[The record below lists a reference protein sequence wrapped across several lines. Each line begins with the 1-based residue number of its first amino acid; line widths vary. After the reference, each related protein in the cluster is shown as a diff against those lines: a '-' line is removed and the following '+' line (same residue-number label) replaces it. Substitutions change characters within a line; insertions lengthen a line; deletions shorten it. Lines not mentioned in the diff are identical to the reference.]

1 MKTRSNPESS
11 ASVTFE
17 TQTVESEVA
26 VLYGRFAPEERTVF
40 DLPGVQGATRK
51 AVREVMADAPLPYRS
66 RDRRVI
72 ARAAEILEGRPWEG
86 KREQHM
92 SFTSA
97 RRFRLTSGESRCV
110 LCVGFPSKPP
120 RRSTPNRVDRHAF
133 DDFLKLDDPDGC
145 AAFARKWG
153 LLSGPSQ
160 PILVFRLVDHRER
173 FVGHRTWIGG
183 KEEGAEE
190 PDLRAVGVVS
200 AKGLFEAGLLPGDS
214 RAIKEGLRYGFLAE
228 PVDAWLWH
236 AARLRTWTK
245 LMRIS
250 NTSRQV
256 RILNRPLD
264 LLRIPSPGMLSAGDL
279 LEGWF
284 VPELSE
290 ALVREA
296 KDDEVEAVRLRRVW
310 EYGVHQEGGI
320 LAFAHPR
327 FHTLRELAS
336 KKPDA
341 GFETELVILIRELLR
356 EQLAGKVHFQPF
368 ARDGMATVSPDSLL
382 SWMYLEFSNRFADVL
397 GGTYKS
403 APCKNPKCERVAIW
417 TGKGRPNLYC
427 SDSCKTLASRK
438 RKAAQMEAFLPGTLP
453 DSSSQKA
460 KTPHEG
466 AF

>member
-1 MKTRSNPESS
+1 MKKRSNPESP

-17 TQTVESEVA
+17 TQPIESEVA

-66 RDRRVI
+66 RDRRVV
-72 ARAAEILEGRPWEG
+72 ARAAEILERRPWEG
-86 KREQHM
+86 NREQHL
-92 SFTSA
+92 SFNSA

-110 LCVGFPSKPP
+110 LCVGFASKSP
-120 RRSTPNRVDRHAF
+120 RWSPPNRVDRDAF
-133 DDFLKLDDPDGC
+133 ADFLKLDDPDAC
-145 AAFARKWG
+145 AAFARRWG
-153 LLSGPSQ
+153 LLSGLSQ
-160 PILVFRLVDHRER
+160 PISSYRLVEHREP
-173 FVGHRTWIGG
+173 FLGQDTWIGG
-183 KEEGAEE
+183 RQEGPEE
-190 PDLRAVGVVS
+190 PDLSAVGLVS
-200 AKGLFEAGLLPGDS
+200 AKRLFEANLLPGDS
-214 RAIKEGLRYGFLAE
+214 KALKEGLRYGFLAE
-228 PVDAWLWH
+228 PLDAWLWH

-256 RILNRPLD
+256 RILNRPID
-264 LLRIPSPGMLSAGDL
+264 LLRLPSPGMLSAGDH

-290 ALVREA
+290 SLVREA

-310 EYGVHQEGGI
+310 EYGVHQEGGF

-327 FHTLRELAS
+327 FQALRELAT
-336 KKPDA
+336 KVPNA

-403 APCKNPKCERVAIW
+403 TPCKNPNCERVAIW

-438 RKAAQMEAFLPGTLP
+438 RKAVQMGPFLPGTLP
-453 DSSSQKA
+453 ERKGQKA
-460 KTPHEG
+460 KTPQK
-466 AF
+466 